1 MIVKKLTEG
10 ISYDE
15 VTNSY
20 NISFQNDSKSDII
33 NLMAPEIYEAEF
45 LGNVYYFGYKFKD
58 SVPSKIR
65 SDFIHWLKGLK
76 ETKPTDYQYREI
88 IAKPL
93 RVLDKLI
100 GLKNFSLFVY
110 PVSNRSTLVQKIIET
125 CGMMMQRDLRGIS
138 VEMVKNLPLMVQF
151 DWNRFDKEFNGDN
164 HQKTQIYTYIE
175 NELMP
180 KIHSLDY
187 FSIAQ
192 NVKPKY
198 RQYITDYLISGSGYE
213 KDLMYLVQSNKILLV
228 DDVNTTGAT
237 LSEIIRIIRNINV
250 KAEIYVFTL
259 LGT

>member
-15 VTNSY
+15 VNNSY

-138 VEMVKNLPLMVQF
+138 AEMVKNLPII
-151 DWNRFDKEFNGDN
+151 NNN
-164 HQKTQIYTYIE
+164 H
-175 NELMP
+175 
-180 KIHSLDY
+180 
-187 FSIAQ
+187 
-192 NVKPKY
+192 
-198 RQYITDYLISGSGYE
+198 E
-213 KDLMYLVQSNKILLV
+213 KDLLIQSDKILLV

-250 KAEIYVFTL
+250 EAEIYVFTL
-259 LGT
+259 LGK

>member
-15 VTNSY
+15 VNNSY

-138 VEMVKNLPLMVQF
+138 VEMIKNLPII
-151 DWNRFDKEFNGDN
+151 NNN
-164 HQKTQIYTYIE
+164 H
-175 NELMP
+175 
-180 KIHSLDY
+180 
-187 FSIAQ
+187 
-192 NVKPKY
+192 
-198 RQYITDYLISGSGYE
+198 E
-213 KDLMYLVQSNKILLV
+213 KDLLIQSDKILLV
-228 DDVNTTGAT
+228 DDVNTTGAA

-250 KAEIYVFTL
+250 EAEIYVFTL
-259 LGT
+259 LGK

>member
-1 MIVKKLTEG
+1 MIIKKLTEG

-20 NISFQNDSKSDII
+20 NISFQNDSQSDII

-138 VEMVKNLPLMVQF
+138 AEMIKNLPII
-151 DWNRFDKEFNGDN
+151 NNN
-164 HQKTQIYTYIE
+164 H
-175 NELMP
+175 
-180 KIHSLDY
+180 
-187 FSIAQ
+187 
-192 NVKPKY
+192 
-198 RQYITDYLISGSGYE
+198 E
-213 KDLMYLVQSNKILLV
+213 KDLLIQSDKILLV
-228 DDVNTTGAT
+228 DDINTIGAT

-250 KAEIYVFTL
+250 EAEIYVFTL
-259 LGT
+259 LGK

>member
-15 VTNSY
+15 VNNSY

-100 GLKNFSLFVY
+100 GLKNF
-110 PVSNRSTLVQKIIET
+110 
-125 CGMMMQRDLRGIS
+125 
-138 VEMVKNLPLMVQF
+138 
-151 DWNRFDKEFNGDN
+151 
-164 HQKTQIYTYIE
+164 
-175 NELMP
+175 
-180 KIHSLDY
+180 
-187 FSIAQ
+187 
-192 NVKPKY
+192 
-198 RQYITDYLISGSGYE
+198 
-213 KDLMYLVQSNKILLV
+213 
-228 DDVNTTGAT
+228 
-237 LSEIIRIIRNINV
+237 
-250 KAEIYVFTL
+250 
-259 LGT
+259 

>member
-20 NISFQNDSKSDII
+20 NISFQNDSQSDII

-125 CGMMMQRDLRGIS
+125 CGMIMQRDLRGLS
-138 VEMVKNLPLMVQF
+138 AEMVKNLPII
-151 DWNRFDKEFNGDN
+151 NNN
-164 HQKTQIYTYIE
+164 H
-175 NELMP
+175 
-180 KIHSLDY
+180 
-187 FSIAQ
+187 
-192 NVKPKY
+192 
-198 RQYITDYLISGSGYE
+198 E
-213 KDLMYLVQSNKILLV
+213 KDLLIQSDKILLV
-228 DDVNTTGAT
+228 DDINTIGAT

-250 KAEIYVFTL
+250 EAEIYVFTL
-259 LGT
+259 LGK

>member
-138 VEMVKNLPLMVQF
+138 AEMVKNLLII
-151 DWNRFDKEFNGDN
+151 NNN
-164 HQKTQIYTYIE
+164 H
-175 NELMP
+175 
-180 KIHSLDY
+180 
-187 FSIAQ
+187 
-192 NVKPKY
+192 
-198 RQYITDYLISGSGYE
+198 E
-213 KDLMYLVQSNKILLV
+213 KDLLIQSDKILLV

-250 KAEIYVFTL
+250 EAEIYVFTL
-259 LGT
+259 LGK

>member
-45 LGNVYYFGYKFKD
+45 LSNVYYFGYKFKD

-138 VEMVKNLPLMVQF
+138 AEMVKNLPII
-151 DWNRFDKEFNGDN
+151 NNN
-164 HQKTQIYTYIE
+164 H
-175 NELMP
+175 
-180 KIHSLDY
+180 
-187 FSIAQ
+187 
-192 NVKPKY
+192 
-198 RQYITDYLISGSGYE
+198 E
-213 KDLMYLVQSNKILLV
+213 KDLLIQSNKILLV

-250 KAEIYVFTL
+250 EAEIYVFTL
-259 LGT
+259 LGK

>member
-20 NISFQNDSKSDII
+20 NISFQNDSQSDII

-138 VEMVKNLPLMVQF
+138 VEMIKNLPII
-151 DWNRFDKEFNGDN
+151 NNN
-164 HQKTQIYTYIE
+164 H
-175 NELMP
+175 
-180 KIHSLDY
+180 
-187 FSIAQ
+187 
-192 NVKPKY
+192 
-198 RQYITDYLISGSGYE
+198 E
-213 KDLMYLVQSNKILLV
+213 KDLLIQSDKILLV
-228 DDVNTTGAT
+228 DDVNTIGAT

-259 LGT
+259 FGK

>member
-58 SVPSKIR
+58 SVSSKIR

-138 VEMVKNLPLMVQF
+138 AEMVKNLLII
-151 DWNRFDKEFNGDN
+151 NNN
-164 HQKTQIYTYIE
+164 H
-175 NELMP
+175 
-180 KIHSLDY
+180 
-187 FSIAQ
+187 
-192 NVKPKY
+192 
-198 RQYITDYLISGSGYE
+198 E
-213 KDLMYLVQSNKILLV
+213 KDLLIQSNKILLV

-250 KAEIYVFTL
+250 EAEIYVFTL
-259 LGT
+259 LGK

>member
-20 NISFQNDSKSDII
+20 NISFQNDSQSDII

-138 VEMVKNLPLMVQF
+138 AEMIKNLPII
-151 DWNRFDKEFNGDN
+151 NNN
-164 HQKTQIYTYIE
+164 H
-175 NELMP
+175 
-180 KIHSLDY
+180 
-187 FSIAQ
+187 
-192 NVKPKY
+192 
-198 RQYITDYLISGSGYE
+198 E
-213 KDLMYLVQSNKILLV
+213 KDLLIQSDKILLV
-228 DDVNTTGAT
+228 DDVNTTGAA

-250 KAEIYVFTL
+250 EAEIYVFTL
-259 LGT
+259 LGK

>member
-15 VTNSY
+15 VNNSY

-138 VEMVKNLPLMVQF
+138 AEIVKNLPII
-151 DWNRFDKEFNGDN
+151 NNN
-164 HQKTQIYTYIE
+164 H
-175 NELMP
+175 
-180 KIHSLDY
+180 
-187 FSIAQ
+187 
-192 NVKPKY
+192 
-198 RQYITDYLISGSGYE
+198 E
-213 KDLMYLVQSNKILLV
+213 KDLLIQSDKILLV
-228 DDVNTTGAT
+228 DDVNTTGAA

-250 KAEIYVFTL
+250 EAEIYVFTL
-259 LGT
+259 LGK

>member
-15 VTNSY
+15 VNNSY

-138 VEMVKNLPLMVQF
+138 AEMVKNLPII
-151 DWNRFDKEFNGDN
+151 NNN
-164 HQKTQIYTYIE
+164 H
-175 NELMP
+175 
-180 KIHSLDY
+180 
-187 FSIAQ
+187 
-192 NVKPKY
+192 
-198 RQYITDYLISGSGYE
+198 E
-213 KDLMYLVQSNKILLV
+213 KDLLIQSDKILLV
-228 DDVNTTGAT
+228 DDVNTTGAA

-250 KAEIYVFTL
+250 EAEIYVFTL
-259 LGT
+259 LGK

>member
-20 NISFQNDSKSDII
+20 NISFQNDSQSDII

-138 VEMVKNLPLMVQF
+138 AEMVKNLPII
-151 DWNRFDKEFNGDN
+151 NNN
-164 HQKTQIYTYIE
+164 H
-175 NELMP
+175 
-180 KIHSLDY
+180 
-187 FSIAQ
+187 
-192 NVKPKY
+192 
-198 RQYITDYLISGSGYE
+198 E
-213 KDLMYLVQSNKILLV
+213 KDLLIQSNKILLV

-250 KAEIYVFTL
+250 EAEIYVFTL
-259 LGT
+259 LGK

>member
-20 NISFQNDSKSDII
+20 NISFQNDSQSDII
-33 NLMAPEIYEAEF
+33 NLMAPEIYGAEF

-125 CGMMMQRDLRGIS
+125 CGMMMQRDLRGLS
-138 VEMVKNLPLMVQF
+138 AEMVKNLPII
-151 DWNRFDKEFNGDN
+151 NNN
-164 HQKTQIYTYIE
+164 H
-175 NELMP
+175 
-180 KIHSLDY
+180 
-187 FSIAQ
+187 
-192 NVKPKY
+192 
-198 RQYITDYLISGSGYE
+198 E
-213 KDLMYLVQSNKILLV
+213 KDLLIQSDKILLV
-228 DDVNTTGAT
+228 DDINTIGAT

-250 KAEIYVFTL
+250 EAEIYVFTL
-259 LGT
+259 LGK

>member
-138 VEMVKNLPLMVQF
+138 AEMVKNLPII
-151 DWNRFDKEFNGDN
+151 NNN
-164 HQKTQIYTYIE
+164 H
-175 NELMP
+175 
-180 KIHSLDY
+180 
-187 FSIAQ
+187 
-192 NVKPKY
+192 
-198 RQYITDYLISGSGYE
+198 E
-213 KDLMYLVQSNKILLV
+213 KDLLIQSNKILLV

-250 KAEIYVFTL
+250 EAEIYVFTL
-259 LGT
+259 LVK

>member
-1 MIVKKLTEG
+1 MIVKKLIEG

-58 SVPSKIR
+58 SVSSKIR

-125 CGMMMQRDLRGIS
+125 CGMMMQRDLRGVS
-138 VEMVKNLPLMVQF
+138 VEMIKNLPII
-151 DWNRFDKEFNGDN
+151 NNN
-164 HQKTQIYTYIE
+164 H
-175 NELMP
+175 
-180 KIHSLDY
+180 
-187 FSIAQ
+187 
-192 NVKPKY
+192 
-198 RQYITDYLISGSGYE
+198 E
-213 KDLMYLVQSNKILLV
+213 KDLLIQSDKILLV

-259 LGT
+259 LGK

>member
-15 VTNSY
+15 VNNSY

-33 NLMAPEIYEAEF
+33 NLMTPEIYEAEF

-138 VEMVKNLPLMVQF
+138 AEMVKNLPII
-151 DWNRFDKEFNGDN
+151 NNN
-164 HQKTQIYTYIE
+164 H
-175 NELMP
+175 
-180 KIHSLDY
+180 
-187 FSIAQ
+187 
-192 NVKPKY
+192 
-198 RQYITDYLISGSGYE
+198 E
-213 KDLMYLVQSNKILLV
+213 KDLLIQSDKILLV
-228 DDVNTTGAT
+228 DDVNTTGAA

-250 KAEIYVFTL
+250 EAEIYVFTL
-259 LGT
+259 LGK

>member
-1 MIVKKLTEG
+1 MT
-10 ISYDE
+10 
-15 VTNSY
+15 
-20 NISFQNDSKSDII
+20 
-33 NLMAPEIYEAEF
+33 PEIYEAEF

-138 VEMVKNLPLMVQF
+138 AEMVKNLLII
-151 DWNRFDKEFNGDN
+151 NNN
-164 HQKTQIYTYIE
+164 H
-175 NELMP
+175 
-180 KIHSLDY
+180 
-187 FSIAQ
+187 
-192 NVKPKY
+192 
-198 RQYITDYLISGSGYE
+198 E
-213 KDLMYLVQSNKILLV
+213 KDLLIQSNKILLV

-250 KAEIYVFTL
+250 EAEIYVFTL
-259 LGT
+259 LGK

>member
-125 CGMMMQRDLRGIS
+125 CGTMMQRDLRGIS
-138 VEMVKNLPLMVQF
+138 VEMIKNLPII
-151 DWNRFDKEFNGDN
+151 NNN
-164 HQKTQIYTYIE
+164 H
-175 NELMP
+175 
-180 KIHSLDY
+180 
-187 FSIAQ
+187 
-192 NVKPKY
+192 
-198 RQYITDYLISGSGYE
+198 E
-213 KDLMYLVQSNKILLV
+213 KDLLIQSDKILLV

-250 KAEIYVFTL
+250 EAEIYVFTL
-259 LGT
+259 LGR

>member
-20 NISFQNDSKSDII
+20 NISFQNDSQSDII

-138 VEMVKNLPLMVQF
+138 AEMVKNLLII
-151 DWNRFDKEFNGDN
+151 NNN
-164 HQKTQIYTYIE
+164 H
-175 NELMP
+175 
-180 KIHSLDY
+180 
-187 FSIAQ
+187 
-192 NVKPKY
+192 
-198 RQYITDYLISGSGYE
+198 E
-213 KDLMYLVQSNKILLV
+213 KDLLIQSDKILLV

-250 KAEIYVFTL
+250 EAEIYVFTL
-259 LGT
+259 LGK

>member
-1 MIVKKLTEG
+1 MIVKKLIEG

-138 VEMVKNLPLMVQF
+138 VEMVKNLPII
-151 DWNRFDKEFNGDN
+151 NNN
-164 HQKTQIYTYIE
+164 H
-175 NELMP
+175 
-180 KIHSLDY
+180 
-187 FSIAQ
+187 
-192 NVKPKY
+192 
-198 RQYITDYLISGSGYE
+198 E
-213 KDLMYLVQSNKILLV
+213 KDLLIQSDKILLV
-228 DDVNTTGAT
+228 DDINTIGAT

-250 KAEIYVFTL
+250 EAEIYVFTL
-259 LGT
+259 LGK

>member
-65 SDFIHWLKGLK
+65 SDFIHWLNGLK
-76 ETKPTDYQYREI
+76 ETKPTDCQYREI

-138 VEMVKNLPLMVQF
+138 AEMVKNLPII
-151 DWNRFDKEFNGDN
+151 NNN
-164 HQKTQIYTYIE
+164 H
-175 NELMP
+175 
-180 KIHSLDY
+180 
-187 FSIAQ
+187 
-192 NVKPKY
+192 
-198 RQYITDYLISGSGYE
+198 E
-213 KDLMYLVQSNKILLV
+213 KDLLIQSNKILLV

-237 LSEIIRIIRNINV
+237 LSEIIKIIRNINV
-250 KAEIYVFTL
+250 EAEIYVFTL
-259 LGT
+259 LWK

>member
-1 MIVKKLTEG
+1 MIVKKLIEG

-138 VEMVKNLPLMVQF
+138 AEMVKNLLII
-151 DWNRFDKEFNGDN
+151 NNN
-164 HQKTQIYTYIE
+164 H
-175 NELMP
+175 
-180 KIHSLDY
+180 
-187 FSIAQ
+187 
-192 NVKPKY
+192 
-198 RQYITDYLISGSGYE
+198 E
-213 KDLMYLVQSNKILLV
+213 KDLLIQSDKILLV

-250 KAEIYVFTL
+250 EVEIYVFTL
-259 LGT
+259 LGK

>member
-15 VTNSY
+15 VNNSY

-138 VEMVKNLPLMVQF
+138 AEMIKNLPII
-151 DWNRFDKEFNGDN
+151 NNN
-164 HQKTQIYTYIE
+164 H
-175 NELMP
+175 
-180 KIHSLDY
+180 
-187 FSIAQ
+187 
-192 NVKPKY
+192 
-198 RQYITDYLISGSGYE
+198 E
-213 KDLMYLVQSNKILLV
+213 KDLLIQSDKILLV

-259 LGT
+259 LGK

>member
-15 VTNSY
+15 VNNSY

-110 PVSNRSTLVQKIIET
+110 PVSNRSALVQKIIET

-138 VEMVKNLPLMVQF
+138 AEMVKNLPII
-151 DWNRFDKEFNGDN
+151 NNN
-164 HQKTQIYTYIE
+164 H
-175 NELMP
+175 
-180 KIHSLDY
+180 
-187 FSIAQ
+187 
-192 NVKPKY
+192 
-198 RQYITDYLISGSGYE
+198 E
-213 KDLMYLVQSNKILLV
+213 KDLLIQSDKILLV
-228 DDVNTTGAT
+228 DDINTIGAT

-259 LGT
+259 FGK

>member
-15 VTNSY
+15 VNNSY

-138 VEMVKNLPLMVQF
+138 AEMVKNLPII
-151 DWNRFDKEFNGDN
+151 NNN
-164 HQKTQIYTYIE
+164 H
-175 NELMP
+175 
-180 KIHSLDY
+180 
-187 FSIAQ
+187 
-192 NVKPKY
+192 
-198 RQYITDYLISGSGYE
+198 E
-213 KDLMYLVQSNKILLV
+213 KDLLIQSNKILLV

-250 KAEIYVFTL
+250 EAEIYVFTL
-259 LGT
+259 LVK

>member
-20 NISFQNDSKSDII
+20 NISFQNDSQSDII
-33 NLMAPEIYEAEF
+33 NLMAPEIYAAEF

-138 VEMVKNLPLMVQF
+138 AEMVKNLPII
-151 DWNRFDKEFNGDN
+151 NNN
-164 HQKTQIYTYIE
+164 H
-175 NELMP
+175 
-180 KIHSLDY
+180 
-187 FSIAQ
+187 
-192 NVKPKY
+192 
-198 RQYITDYLISGSGYE
+198 E
-213 KDLMYLVQSNKILLV
+213 KDLLIQSDKILLV
-228 DDVNTTGAT
+228 DDINTIGAT

-250 KAEIYVFTL
+250 EAEIYVFTL
-259 LGT
+259 LGK

>member
-138 VEMVKNLPLMVQF
+138 VEMIKNLPII
-151 DWNRFDKEFNGDN
+151 NNN
-164 HQKTQIYTYIE
+164 H
-175 NELMP
+175 
-180 KIHSLDY
+180 
-187 FSIAQ
+187 
-192 NVKPKY
+192 
-198 RQYITDYLISGSGYE
+198 E
-213 KDLMYLVQSNKILLV
+213 KDLLIQSNKILLV
-228 DDVNTTGAT
+228 DDFNTTGAT

-250 KAEIYVFTL
+250 EAVIYVFTL
-259 LGT
+259 LGK

>member
-20 NISFQNDSKSDII
+20 NISFQNDSQLDII
-33 NLMAPEIYEAEF
+33 NIMAPEIYEAEF
-45 LGNVYYFGYKFKD
+45 LDNVYYFGYKFKD

-76 ETKPTDYQYREI
+76 ETKPIDYQYREI

-138 VEMVKNLPLMVQF
+138 VEMVKNLPII
-151 DWNRFDKEFNGDN
+151 NNN
-164 HQKTQIYTYIE
+164 H
-175 NELMP
+175 
-180 KIHSLDY
+180 
-187 FSIAQ
+187 
-192 NVKPKY
+192 
-198 RQYITDYLISGSGYE
+198 E
-213 KDLMYLVQSNKILLV
+213 KDLLIQSDKILLV
-228 DDVNTTGAT
+228 DDINTIGAT

-250 KAEIYVFTL
+250 EAEIYVFTL
-259 LGT
+259 LGK

>member
-1 MIVKKLTEG
+1 MIVKKLIEG

-138 VEMVKNLPLMVQF
+138 AEMVKNLPII
-151 DWNRFDKEFNGDN
+151 NNN
-164 HQKTQIYTYIE
+164 H
-175 NELMP
+175 
-180 KIHSLDY
+180 
-187 FSIAQ
+187 
-192 NVKPKY
+192 
-198 RQYITDYLISGSGYE
+198 E
-213 KDLMYLVQSNKILLV
+213 KDLLIQSDKILLV
-228 DDVNTTGAT
+228 DDVNTTGAA

-250 KAEIYVFTL
+250 EAEIYVFTL
-259 LGT
+259 LGK

>member
-10 ISYDE
+10 ISYDD

-45 LGNVYYFGYKFKD
+45 LGNVYSFGYKFKD

-65 SDFIHWLKGLK
+65 SDFIRWLKGLK

-138 VEMVKNLPLMVQF
+138 VEMIKNLPII
-151 DWNRFDKEFNGDN
+151 NNN
-164 HQKTQIYTYIE
+164 H
-175 NELMP
+175 
-180 KIHSLDY
+180 
-187 FSIAQ
+187 
-192 NVKPKY
+192 
-198 RQYITDYLISGSGYE
+198 E
-213 KDLMYLVQSNKILLV
+213 KDLLIQSDKILLV
-228 DDVNTTGAT
+228 DDINTIGAT

-259 LGT
+259 LGK

>member
-15 VTNSY
+15 VNNSY

-110 PVSNRSTLVQKIIET
+110 PVSNRSALVQKIIET

-138 VEMVKNLPLMVQF
+138 AEMVKNLPII
-151 DWNRFDKEFNGDN
+151 NNN
-164 HQKTQIYTYIE
+164 H
-175 NELMP
+175 
-180 KIHSLDY
+180 
-187 FSIAQ
+187 
-192 NVKPKY
+192 
-198 RQYITDYLISGSGYE
+198 E
-213 KDLMYLVQSNKILLV
+213 KDLLIQSDKILLV
-228 DDVNTTGAT
+228 DDVNTTGAA

-250 KAEIYVFTL
+250 EAEIYVFTL
-259 LGT
+259 LGK

>member
-138 VEMVKNLPLMVQF
+138 AEMVKNLPII
-151 DWNRFDKEFNGDN
+151 NNN
-164 HQKTQIYTYIE
+164 H
-175 NELMP
+175 
-180 KIHSLDY
+180 
-187 FSIAQ
+187 
-192 NVKPKY
+192 
-198 RQYITDYLISGSGYE
+198 E
-213 KDLMYLVQSNKILLV
+213 KDLLIQSDKILLV

-250 KAEIYVFTL
+250 EAEIYVFTL
-259 LGT
+259 LGK

>member
-1 MIVKKLTEG
+1 MIVKKLTDG

-15 VTNSY
+15 VNNSY

-58 SVPSKIR
+58 SVSSKIR

-138 VEMVKNLPLMVQF
+138 AEMVKNLPII
-151 DWNRFDKEFNGDN
+151 NNN
-164 HQKTQIYTYIE
+164 H
-175 NELMP
+175 
-180 KIHSLDY
+180 
-187 FSIAQ
+187 
-192 NVKPKY
+192 
-198 RQYITDYLISGSGYE
+198 E
-213 KDLMYLVQSNKILLV
+213 KDLLIQSDKILLV
-228 DDVNTTGAT
+228 DDVNATGST

-250 KAEIYVFTL
+250 EAEIYVFTL
-259 LGT
+259 LGK

>member
-1 MIVKKLTEG
+1 
-10 ISYDE
+10 
-15 VTNSY
+15 
-20 NISFQNDSKSDII
+20 
-33 NLMAPEIYEAEF
+33 
-45 LGNVYYFGYKFKD
+45 
-58 SVPSKIR
+58 
-65 SDFIHWLKGLK
+65 
-76 ETKPTDYQYREI
+76 
-88 IAKPL
+88 
-93 RVLDKLI
+93 
-100 GLKNFSLFVY
+100 
-110 PVSNRSTLVQKIIET
+110 
-125 CGMMMQRDLRGIS
+125 
-138 VEMVKNLPLMVQF
+138 MVQF

-198 RQYITDYLISGSGYE
+198 RQYITNYLTAGSGYE

-250 KAEIYVFTL
+250 EAEIYVFTL
-259 LGT
+259 LGK

>member
-65 SDFIHWLKGLK
+65 SDFIHWLNGLK
-76 ETKPTDYQYREI
+76 ETKPTDCQYREI

-138 VEMVKNLPLMVQF
+138 AEMVKNLPII
-151 DWNRFDKEFNGDN
+151 NNN
-164 HQKTQIYTYIE
+164 H
-175 NELMP
+175 
-180 KIHSLDY
+180 
-187 FSIAQ
+187 
-192 NVKPKY
+192 
-198 RQYITDYLISGSGYE
+198 E
-213 KDLMYLVQSNKILLV
+213 KDLLIQSNKILLV

-250 KAEIYVFTL
+250 EAEIYVFTL
-259 LGT
+259 LWK

>member
-20 NISFQNDSKSDII
+20 NISFQNDSQSDII

-110 PVSNRSTLVQKIIET
+110 PVSNRSALVQKIIET

-138 VEMVKNLPLMVQF
+138 AEMVKNLPII
-151 DWNRFDKEFNGDN
+151 NNN
-164 HQKTQIYTYIE
+164 H
-175 NELMP
+175 
-180 KIHSLDY
+180 
-187 FSIAQ
+187 
-192 NVKPKY
+192 
-198 RQYITDYLISGSGYE
+198 E
-213 KDLMYLVQSNKILLV
+213 KDLLIQSDKILLV
-228 DDVNTTGAT
+228 DDVNTTGAA

-250 KAEIYVFTL
+250 EAEIYVFTL
-259 LGT
+259 LGK

>member
-138 VEMVKNLPLMVQF
+138 AEMVKNLPII
-151 DWNRFDKEFNGDN
+151 NNN
-164 HQKTQIYTYIE
+164 H
-175 NELMP
+175 
-180 KIHSLDY
+180 
-187 FSIAQ
+187 
-192 NVKPKY
+192 
-198 RQYITDYLISGSGYE
+198 E
-213 KDLMYLVQSNKILLV
+213 KDLLIQSDKILLV

-259 LGT
+259 LGK